1 MAVEVSIFM
10 SEWPSHLCTTFR
22 EKPLDNS
29 RLAQLQK
36 QMQGRAE

>member
-29 RLAQLQK
+29 RLAQL
-36 QMQGRAE
+36 